1 MEMTTLDEL
10 ERLLKAG
17 TKGPW
22 ETKQNKAGNTTIG
35 PVGYSGFI
43 TPWVCDDEN
52 AALIVAAINALPGL
66 IESARRVRELQAE
79 NADLKTSVI
88 AFAGPA
94 AVRYAADFAMPE
106 GHLAAHHYD
115 LLEKCG
121 ARMTD
126 FTRAALKGT

>member
-1 MEMTTLDEL
+1 MNTLDEL

-66 IESARRVRELQAE
+66 IESARRVEEMQA
-79 NADLKTSVI
+79 ALKTIDRFSLIIEVGVRNTEPQFQPEI
-88 AFAGPA
+88 VAG
-94 AVRYAADFAMPE
+94 
-106 GHLAAHHYD
+106 
-115 LLEKCG
+115 LLK
-121 ARMTD
+121 
-126 FTRAALKGT
+126 TRAALKAPPTRAQGESS

>member
-1 MEMTTLDEL
+1 MNTLDEL

-66 IESARRVRELQAE
+66 LESAKRVERLEAALRLFLEDERFHVSVGGNPIAIEQMIGQA
-79 NADLKTSVI
+79 
-88 AFAGPA
+88 
-94 AVRYAADFAMPE
+94 
-106 GHLAAHHYD
+106 
-115 LLEKCG
+115 
-121 ARMTD
+121 
-126 FTRAALKGT
+126 RAALKGT